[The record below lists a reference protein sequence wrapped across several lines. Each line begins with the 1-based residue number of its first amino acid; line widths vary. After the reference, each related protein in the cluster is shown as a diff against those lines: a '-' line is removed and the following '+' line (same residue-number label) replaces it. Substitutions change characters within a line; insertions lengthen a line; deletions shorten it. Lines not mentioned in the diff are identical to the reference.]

1 MGDPDGH
8 ASLPFSTQARAA
20 QGTVPLE
27 FAHPTNS
34 TVSQSHLSGPP
45 SRNLTAPQKQLS
57 GLGEGEEFKRVSV
70 SV

>member
-1 MGDPDGH
+1 MGEPDGH
-8 ASLPFSTQARAA
+8 ASIPFSTQARAA

-34 TVSQSHLSGPP
+34 TVSQFQLSRRP
-45 SRNLTAPQKQLS
+45 SPSLTAPPKQLS
-57 GLGEGEEFKRVSV
+57 GLGEEEFKTVSV